1 MLEHDELSWKCELT
15 RFLAGAR
22 RVAVLGVGNPV
33 RGDDGAGIY
42 VAILLRSL
50 FRRRPSSRGTE
61 PPGSW
66 FSIPA
71 GAVPE
76 NYLSLVTRFRP
87 THIIVVDAF
96 HQGSVPGTV
105 SIIPTSSIEGVSLSS
120 HQLPLGLIRDFL
132 SFSGISQQLYIGIEP
147 RCIDLGTLITP
158 PVRTSSRKVA
168 QAIARLVRCRG
179 QARSFP
185 T

>member
-22 RVAVLGVGNPV
+22 RVAVLGVGNPS
-33 RGDDGAGIY
+33 RGDDGAGTY
-42 VAILLRSL
+42 VAILLRSF

-66 FSIPA
+66 LSIPA

-87 THIIVVDAF
+87 THVIVVDAF
-96 HQGSVPGTV
+96 RQGAAPGTV
-105 SIIPTSSIEGVSLSS
+105 SIIPTSSIEGLSLSS
-120 HQLPLGLIRDFL
+120 HQLPLGLVRDYLLL
-132 SFSGISQQLYIGIEP
+132 SGVSHQVYVGIEP
-147 RCIDLGTLITP
+147 HCVDLGATMTR
-158 PVRTSSRKVA
+158 PVIRSSGKVA
-168 QAIARLVRCRG
+168 RAIARLARCPD
-179 QARSFP
+179 QARSSRI
-185 T
+185 